1 MGRNVRDELYQKNF
15 NMPYMDAIFAKMNV
29 SYSRLNKWSLASI
42 FLLTNHKPK
51 QTPEIFLEHVL

>member
-29 SYSRLNKWSLASI
+29 SQQIK
-42 FLLTNHKPK
+42 
-51 QTPEIFLEHVL
+51 